1 MGLLYFLVCVAV
13 IALTAVLLYRKYNPQ
28 GVLLISGL
36 FMVALAAVVGLHP
49 ADVAKTTGSGVFDV
63 FRFAEEKFI
72 SNFGRAGLMI
82 MVIGGYVAFMN
93 KIQATNMLVWLA
105 IKPLGFLKKCPYLA
119 AALAIPIG
127 QLLFIT
133 TPSAAG
139 VGLLLVATLYPIL
152 INLGVSKMTALT
164 VISAATLFDQGPGSA
179 NTAAASSLVGLS
191 PVEYFLNLSFTKR

>member
-1 MGLLYFLVCVAV
+1 MGLLSFLICVAV
-13 IALTAVLLYRKYNPQ
+13 IALTAVLLYKKYNPQ
-28 GVLLISGL
+28 GVLLLSGL
-36 FMVALAAVVGLHP
+36 FMVALAAVIGLQAP
-49 ADVAKTTGSGVFDV
+49 DVAKTTGSGLFDV
-63 FRFAEEKFI
+63 FRFAEEKFV
-72 SNFGRAGLMI
+72 SNFARAGLMI

-93 KIQATNMLVWLA
+93 KIQATNMLVYLA

-152 INLGVSKMTALT
+152 INL
-164 VISAATLFDQGPGSA
+164 
-179 NTAAASSLVGLS
+179 
-191 PVEYFLNLSFTKR
+191 